1 MPDLTSLN
9 GPFQLSEYLS
19 LMVKHDPHDVKALVE
34 IPKTE
39 GGSGKAPER
48 NVVSCALTRWTTL
61 IASGY
66 TSISGKLSSAT
77 LRGAVTQRG
86 DTADAKTTA
95 YRLDAAADF
104 ALDDMLARLLS
115 GNEGRS
121 MALHLCSASEHRRV
135 LRYRLHPAH
144 VSRLGL
150 KGGFG
155 ADIQS
160 GLHHRFAQFDAD
172 FPIEVSLRPRLLGHT
187 N

>member
-1 MPDLTSLN
+1 MYSASAEEVPDLTSLN

-48 NVVSCALTRWTTL
+48 NVVSCALNLLGTTL

-66 TSISGKLSSAT
+66 TSISGKSSCVT
-77 LRGAVTQRG
+77 LRGGVTQRG
-86 DTADAKTTA
+86 DTADTKTTA
-95 YRLDAAADF
+95 YRLDASADF
-104 ALDDMLARLLS
+104 ALDNMLARLLS
-115 GNEGRS
+115 GDEGRS
-121 MALHLCSASEHRRV
+121 MALHLCSAPKHRRV

-150 KGGFG
+150 RGGW
-155 ADIQS
+155 S
-160 GLHHRFAQFDAD
+160 
-172 FPIEVSLRPRLLGHT
+172 
-187 N
+187 